1 VPTNDA
7 RIVLRNDLRGPANRP
22 LLRLS
27 RRGGNFFVAGN
38 ALGYDQTVHPSGKT
52 APFLSNVQGVIR
64 NKLGLGVSTPIPG
77 ATGYRDAG
85 WEAPASEYQAI
96 ASGPRVVRT
105 GFFANRGSSRAC
117 PHCGR
122 KI

>member
-22 LLRLS
+22 LLRLT
-27 RRGGNFFVAGN
+27 RRGGNFFVPGN
-38 ALGYDQTVHPSGKT
+38 ALGYGTAVHPSGKT
-52 APFLSNVQGVIR
+52 APFLSGIQGAIR

-96 ASGPRVVRT
+96 ASGPRMART
-105 GFFANRGSSRAC
+105 GFFANRGGAKC